1 MNMTADGE
9 YGSPADPGE
18 PPRSTGHAASSKAA
32 AGGESKPL
40 NGPMHGTEPAVLHE
54 PARASAPVYRFAI
67 YAVTFVVSVL
77 VFWLLREQSFSGD
90 YGRWLGFLGRGMWY
104 RLREPVTLLIYRFP
118 YTLLKP
124 HGVSAIEIIAGFSYM
139 CGGLSFCYIL
149 ATLRML
155 TPDRRFQALG
165 MAVFASS
172 YGVVGIFFG
181 HIEHYNLMSLGCFA
195 YVYYALRYVK
205 VSISIA
211 APALALGLLG
221 MTHLMAA
228 WMFPALVI
236 LPWLKPAEGPG
247 EPNLRRRMKDLALAL
262 AVFGIPNIAMWV
274 AILVIYYD
282 SSIYNLL
289 EDAATGR
296 YTALEHQMP
305 GNALG
310 GGNRKGF
317 WTLAEMLSWRHI
329 REVVVLVF
337 IYSPAAFILG
347 IATLARSRREDIRR
361 FLSEP
366 AARLILALL
375 IPYAVYVATWEAGLG
390 AAQDWDLFSHI
401 AIFLIYAVLI
411 LILVRGRSQKSL
423 IAFWAA
429 GVAVSAILSAYIVIE
444 THSPDSPTGMA
455 VILNALGITR

>member
-1 MNMTADGE
+1 M
-9 YGSPADPGE
+9 
-18 PPRSTGHAASSKAA
+18 AA
-32 AGGESKPL
+32 
-40 NGPMHGTEPAVLHE
+40 
-54 PARASAPVYRFAI
+54 
-67 YAVTFVVSVL
+67 
-77 VFWLLREQSFSGD
+77 
-90 YGRWLGFLGRGMWY
+90 
-104 RLREPVTLLIYRFP
+104 
-118 YTLLKP
+118 
-124 HGVSAIEIIAGFSYM
+124 
-139 CGGLSFCYIL
+139 
-149 ATLRML
+149 
-155 TPDRRFQALG
+155 
-165 MAVFASS
+165 FASS

-228 WMFPALVI
+228 WMFPSLVI
-236 LPWLKPAEGPG
+236 LPWLRPKEGPG
-247 EPNLRRRMKDLALAL
+247 KPNLWRRRLKDLALAL
-262 AVFGIPNIAMWV
+262 AAFGIPNVAMWV
-274 AILVIYYD
+274 AIVAVYYD
-282 SSIYNLL
+282 LSIYNLL

-296 YTALEHQMP
+296 YTAREHHMP

-310 GGNRKGF
+310 GGNMKGF
-317 WTLAEMLSWRHI
+317 WTLAEMLSWSHI

-347 IATLARSRREDIRR
+347 IATLVRSSREDLRR

-366 AARLILALL
+366 AARLVLALL

-401 AIFLIYAVLI
+401 AIFLVYAVII
-411 LILVRGRSQKSL
+411 LILARGRSQKSL
-423 IAFWAA
+423 AACYIA
-429 GVAVSAILSAYIVIE
+429 GVALSAILSAYIVIV
-444 THSPDSPTGMA
+444 THAPDSPTGMA